1 MSLEKI
7 DLGDGLRTSPQ
18 GFGAMALTAV
28 YGGTDDDSALA
39 TLEHALDVG
48 VTFLDTA
55 NVYGNG
61 SNEELVG
68 RLLARR
74 PGEAQVATKFGVS
87 GDIRTGQRV
96 TRGDAA
102 YVRECAEESLRR
114 LGTDVIHLYY
124 LHRVDTR
131 VEIEETVGAMAE
143 LVAEGKVRHLG
154 LSEVT
159 ADELRRAHA
168 VHPIAAVQSEWSIWS
183 RDVEAYVVPA
193 AAELGVGFVPYSPLG
208 RGFLAGSVGTQ
219 IPEGDM
225 RRTFPRFDADNL
237 DANQVVVE
245 TVRRVAGDLG
255 VTPAQVAL
263 AWVHA
268 QGERWGLPVVPIPG
282 TRKASRVD
290 ENLGALS
297 VRLDAEAMAALDD
310 VSDAVVGGRSAD
322 PLWVSSGRE

>member
-87 GDIRTGQRV
+87 GDIRTGRRT

-102 YVRECAEESLRR
+102 YVRECADESLRR
-114 LGTDVIHLYY
+114 LGTDVIDLYY

-131 VEIEETVGAMAE
+131 VEFVESVGALAE
-143 LVAEGKVRHLG
+143 LGAEGLARHLG
-154 LSEVT
+154 LSEGT

-168 VHPIAAVQSEWSIWS
+168 VHPITAVQSEWSIWS
-183 RDVEAYVVPA
+183 RDVEAHVVPA

-282 TRKASRVD
+282 TRKAARVD

-297 VRLDAEAMAALDD
+297 VRLDADAMAALDE